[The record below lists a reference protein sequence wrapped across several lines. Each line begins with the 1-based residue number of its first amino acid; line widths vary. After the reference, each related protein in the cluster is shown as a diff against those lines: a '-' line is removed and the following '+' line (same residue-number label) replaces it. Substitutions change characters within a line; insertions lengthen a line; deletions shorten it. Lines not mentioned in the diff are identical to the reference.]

1 VGLGAGGGE
10 RGGGLDSGLTSRA
23 FPSSHS
29 APDHHPPRAI
39 APPRGSCCEEL
50 GPAGAGPAGWPL
62 HVSWLFLKAHWNRAP
77 RRSAARGQGLHAD
90 SSRSLAF
97 SLVEKLKSNVPTA
110 FIPMDL
116 ENGDWHLA
124 TATQGKDEPCDHKPS
139 LNGTESIRMHLRGQ
153 KLIPQIFVA
162 WYVCDCLQPNMI

>member
-1 VGLGAGGGE
+1 VGLGAVGWGGQWTHLSRFSLIAFCTRPPPTARDRPTAGIVL
-10 RGGGLDSGLTSRA
+10 RG
-23 FPSSHS
+23 
-29 APDHHPPRAI
+29 
-39 APPRGSCCEEL
+39 
-50 GPAGAGPAGWPL
+50 AGACWCWARRVASARPL

-124 TATQGKDEPCDHKPS
+124 TATQEPCDHKPS